1 MTTVIT
7 GLGAG
12 PPPLPLL
19 HPTRTSGLK
28 IAAASTTH
36 LPAVLAMLARC
47 SRQSLYHRFHGYTD
61 GVAYTQA
68 LLARRDDETLLV
80 WSGSAC
86 VGMGSVSWDDRGQAH
101 LGVLVEDRWQ
111 RLGVGTRLIRA
122 LIESVRSRGVTRLHA
137 DILGADQFL
146 LRSLRRIGPVIVAIE
161 LGTFSVDVELR
172 NRAETEPHL
181 QDFPPTGPAPPDH
194 IRIEPPLNLRLEV
207 EGSRLSA

>member
-1 MTTVIT
+1 MTTVIID
-7 GLGAG
+7 LGAG

-19 HPTRTSGLK
+19 HPTRTGGLR

-61 GVAYTQA
+61 GVAYTRT

-80 WSGSAC
+80 WSGSVC
-86 VGMGSVSWDDRGQAH
+86 LGMGSVSWDDRGQAH

-111 RLGVGTRLIRA
+111 RRGVGTRLIRA
-122 LIESVRSRGVTRLHA
+122 LIERVSLRGVTRLHA
-137 DILGADQFL
+137 DILGEDQFL
-146 LRSLRRIGPVIVAIE
+146 LRSLRRIGPVKVAIE

-172 NRAETEPHL
+172 NGADIEP
-181 QDFPPTGPAPPDH
+181 TVPAPADH
-194 IRIEPPLNLRLEV
+194 IRVEPPLNWRLEV
-207 EGSRLSA
+207 EGSRLTA

>member
-7 GLGAG
+7 DLGAG

-19 HPTRTSGLK
+19 HPSRAGGLR

-61 GVAYTQA
+61 GVAYTRT

-80 WSGSAC
+80 WSGSVC

-111 RLGVGTRLIRA
+111 RRGVGTRLIRA
-122 LIESVRSRGVTRLHA
+122 LIERVLSRGVTRLHA
-137 DILGADQFL
+137 DILGEDQFL
-146 LRSLRRIGPVIVAIE
+146 LRSLRRIGPVKVAIE

-172 NRAETEPHL
+172 HGADIEAQL
-181 QDFPPTGPAPPDH
+181 QGGLGPVPAPADH
-194 IRIEPPLNLRLEV
+194 IRVEPPLNWRLEV
-207 EGSRLSA
+207 EGSRLTA